1 MLISQETSLLPRF
14 VRWADDWE
22 FKPVRMNQPDPHI
35 EGALERVKAG
45 AIDDYGTVVQAYQQ
59 RLRNSILG
67 SCPPGVDADEIVHR
81 AFIEAYRQ
89 IQRYELGTNFYGWLS
104 VIARNLLLAEIKRCQ
119 RQQKNSA
126 NYLENVLAQGLVE
139 TVEGETQLDA
149 ERAAALRSC
158 QEQLSSESQSLLQ
171 ARYDSQTPLEQVAQ
185 QIGKSVA
192 AIKFQLFAIR
202 KRLLKCVRG
211 KLAARQFTER

>member
-1 MLISQETSLLPRF
+1 MLMSQETPLLPRF
-14 VRWADDWE
+14 IRWVDWE
-22 FKPVRMNQPDPHI
+22 SKPVRMNQFDPDI
-35 EGALERVKAG
+35 EGAIERVQAG
-45 AIDDYGTVVQAYQQ
+45 AIDDYGVVIRAYQQ
-59 RLRNSILG
+59 RLRNSVVG
-67 SCPPGVDADEIVHR
+67 SCPPSVDVDEIVHR

-89 IQRYELGTNFYGWLS
+89 IQRYQLGTNFYGWLS

-126 NYLENVLAQGLVE
+126 NYLENVLAQGLADAVE
-139 TVEGETQLDA
+139 EEPQLDA
-149 ERAAALRSC
+149 ERAQALRSC
-158 QEQLSSESQSLLQ
+158 QEQLTSESQSLLQ
-171 ARYDSQTPLEQVAQ
+171 ARYDNQTPLEQVAL

-211 KLAARQFTER
+211 KLAARRFTEG

>member
-1 MLISQETSLLPRF
+1 MLPRF
-14 VRWADDWE
+14 IRWTDGWE
-22 FKPVRMNQPDPHI
+22 VKPVRMNQPDPHI

-67 SCPPGVDADEIVHR
+67 SCPPGVDADEVVHR
-81 AFIEAYRQ
+81 AFIEAFRQ

-104 VIARNLLLAEIKRCQ
+104 TIARNLLLAEIKRCQ

-126 NYLENVLAQGLVE
+126 NYLENVLAQGLAEEVE
-139 TVEGETQLDA
+139 ADGELDA
-149 ERAAALRSC
+149 VRAEALRSC
-158 QEQLSSESQSLLQ
+158 QEQLSPESQLLLRS
-171 ARYDSQTPLEQVAQ
+171 RYDSQTPLEQVAL

-211 KLAARQFTER
+211 KLATRRFTEGQD